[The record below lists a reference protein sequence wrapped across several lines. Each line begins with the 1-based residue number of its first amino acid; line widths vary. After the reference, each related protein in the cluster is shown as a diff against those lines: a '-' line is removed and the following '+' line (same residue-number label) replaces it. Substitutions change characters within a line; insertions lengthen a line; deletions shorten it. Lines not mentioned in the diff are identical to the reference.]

1 MKCERCDMPAV
12 AVAETKDGK
21 QQVKLCR
28 SCLKIVV
35 NGRNAWKLKEYLP
48 SFALGN

>member
-1 MKCERCDMPAV
+1 MKCERCDLPAV
-12 AVAETKDGK
+12 AIAETKDKK
-21 QQVKLCR
+21 QQAKLCR

-35 NGRNAWKLKEYLP
+35 RRFSAWKLKEYLP